1 MGNVT
6 QLYNSRE
13 PQWIHMDSASTE
25 LLMRSSQSHLSFPSF
40 NMLFIQ
46 INPLNQN
53 QVKAVNTNN
62 VSSILF
68 SELQRANI
76 WKSTIWS

>member
-1 MGNVT
+1 MSNGAH
-6 QLYNSRE
+6 LYKSRE

-25 LLMRSSQSHLSFPSF
+25 LLMRDQATHLSFPSF
-40 NMLFIQ
+40 NILFVQ

-68 SELQRANI
+68 SELQHANI